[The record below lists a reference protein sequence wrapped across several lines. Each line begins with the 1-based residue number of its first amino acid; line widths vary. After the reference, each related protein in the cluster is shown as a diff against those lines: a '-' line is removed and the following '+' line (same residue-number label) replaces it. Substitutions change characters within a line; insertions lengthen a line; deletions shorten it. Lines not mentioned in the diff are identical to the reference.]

1 MQTKRIAVSGASG
14 LVGSALVKEL
24 REFRHSVRQL
34 VRDRGRAGQR
44 DNVYWNPSEGV
55 VEGAA
60 LEGHDAVIHLA
71 GEPLFQVWTR
81 EAKERIRESRVRGT
95 RLLAETLASLRDP
108 PPVLL
113 CASGVNYYG
122 SQPPDR
128 RLTEESPKGDGFLA
142 DVVAE
147 WEAAA
152 EPARTA
158 GIRVVHLRFGIVLSA
173 DGGALAAMLPAF
185 RMGLGGTVGSGD
197 GAFAW
202 VAVHEVPGVVRFA
215 LKNETLEGPVN
226 VVAPAPI
233 TQEGFAEA
241 VAEVLGR
248 PSFMRVPEA
257 FAKLLPGGMAEETIL
272 ASLPV
277 YPAKLLA
284 HEYRHR
290 LPDLREALRHELGIK
305 VSA

>member
-14 LVGSALVKEL
+14 LVGSALVNEL

-34 VRDRGRAGQR
+34 VRDRARAGQR
-44 DNVYWNPSEGV
+44 DNVYWNPTEGV
-55 VEGAA
+55 VEAAA

-81 EAKERIRESRVRGT
+81 DVKQKIRDSRVRGT
-95 RLLAETLASLRDP
+95 ELLAEALAALDDP
-108 PPVLL
+108 PPVFL
-113 CASGVNYYG
+113 CASAVGYYG
-122 SQPPDR
+122 ADPGVQ
-128 RLTEESPKGDGFLA
+128 RLTEDSPKGEGFLA
-142 DVVAE
+142 DLVAD

-152 EPARTA
+152 EPARAA
-158 GIRVVHLRFGIVLSA
+158 GIRVVHLRFGIVLSSE
-173 DGGALAAMLPAF
+173 GGALAAMLPAF
-185 RMGLGGTVGSGD
+185 RMGLGGTIGRGEGSIP
-197 GAFAW
+197 W

-215 LKNETLEGPVN
+215 MKDETLGGPVN
-226 VVAPAPI
+226 VVAPEPT
-233 TQEGFAEA
+233 TQEALTDA
-241 VAEVLGR
+241 LADVLGR

-257 FAKLLPGGMAEETIL
+257 FAKLLPGGMAEETVL
-272 ASLPV
+272 ADQPV
-277 YPAKLLA
+277 YPARLQE